1 MGSEVAQ
8 EKTDSPCRLSSFVLS
23 TSSHGALHDHDGA
36 TVTGGDTSLPR
47 WRISSCRFGTDA
59 ADQATSMGALAA

>member
-1 MGSEVAQ
+1 V
-8 EKTDSPCRLSSFVLS
+8 PIVIFCVS

-47 WRISSCRFGTDA
+47 WRISSCRFGTA